1 MINTTTQISDDLL
14 RQIRDFL
21 DEQADAAV
29 GCAAY
34 EANRH
39 LALLRQLD
47 GETSAELLAA
57 RRGTK

>member
-1 MINTTTQISDDLL
+1 MINRTTQISDDLL
-14 RQIRDFL
+14 RQIRDFV

-34 EANRH
+34 GANQ
-39 LALLRQLD
+39 LLSLLRQLN
-47 GETSAELLAA
+47 GETSAKLLA